1 VAKPEWG
8 AKHICHSCGS
18 RYYDLQSSP
27 IICPKCNTQFDPE
40 AFLKSRRTR
49 VAAVEEVAAA
59 KAVAKKPAA
68 KAAAEEPEEAAVE
81 EPEEVVEEVAEVEL
95 EADDATVSLES
106 LKGEDEAE
114 VADAPD
120 ADLGDDVETAD
131 DEDENDSNVLLEDA
145 SELGDEDVG
154 EVVDIAKE
162 EDPNT

>member
-1 VAKPEWG
+1 MAKPEWG
-8 AKHICHSCGS
+8 AKHICHSCGT

-27 IICPKCNTQFDPE
+27 VICPKCNTQFDPE

-49 VAAVEEVAAA
+49 VAAVEEVATA

-68 KAAAEEPEEAAVE
+68 KPAAEEPEEAA
-81 EPEEVVEEVAEVEL
+81 EEVAEVEL

-106 LKGEDEAE
+106 LEGEDEAE
-114 VADAPD
+114 AADAPD
-120 ADLGDDVETAD
+120 AAIGDDVETD
-131 DEDENDSNVLLEDA
+131 DKEDENDSNVLLEDA

>member
-1 VAKPEWG
+1 MAKPEWG
-8 AKHICHSCGS
+8 AKHICHSCGT

-27 IICPKCNTQFDPE
+27 VICPKCNTQFDPE

-49 VAAVEEVAAA
+49 VAAVEEVAVA

-68 KAAAEEPEEAAVE
+68 KAAAEEPEEA
-81 EPEEVVEEVAEVEL
+81 VEEVAEVEL
-95 EADDATVSLES
+95 EADDATVSLKSSEGDD
-106 LKGEDEAE
+106 KAE

-120 ADLGDDVETAD
+120 ADLADDVETAD

-162 EDPNT
+162 DDPNT